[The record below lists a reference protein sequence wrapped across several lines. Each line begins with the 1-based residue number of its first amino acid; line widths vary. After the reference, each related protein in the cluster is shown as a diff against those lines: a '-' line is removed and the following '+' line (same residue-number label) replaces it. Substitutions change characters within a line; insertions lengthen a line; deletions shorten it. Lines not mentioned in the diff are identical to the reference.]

1 MENKILE
8 IILTN
13 LIIKRDM
20 LEQDLKHALNAPADS
35 ASDLVEKVEA
45 ILKELSSTINMV
57 NVWSSYLPPQEQTDE
72 NKEEEKESQN
82 E

>member
-1 MENKILE
+1 MENRILE

-35 ASDLVEKVEA
+35 ASDLVGKVET

-57 NVWSSYLPPQEQTDE
+57 NVWSSYLPQQDQEQDQENE
-72 NKEEEKESQN
+72 NKVEEK
-82 E
+82 